1 RAPAA
6 EIAEMPRRGA
16 ASRHR
21 SRNAVPSRQVL
32 VIEPTDAQRAFLHH
46 AAVRVELARA
56 VRTGPRTQLAADAE
70 RGIDENDAVLG
81 AFVGS
86 AGRAHRHAVR
96 LLAMVAVLG
105 KIYGAPVLAVAH
117 FERVHAIEPH
127 APGFGLIGTELRQ
140 RPGFAERVP
149 LLAAHHAGVAP
160 DAGNRYA
167 DDPELI
173 RARWR
178 RWEE

>member
-1 RAPAA
+1 
-6 EIAEMPRRGA
+6 
-16 ASRHR
+16 
-21 SRNAVPSRQVL
+21 
-32 VIEPTDAQRAFLHH
+32 H
-46 AAVRVELARA
+46 AAALVELARA

-127 APGFGLIGTELRQ
+127 APGLGLIGTELRQ
-140 RPGFAERVP
+140 GPGFAERGA

-160 DAGNRYA
+160 DAGSKNY
-167 DDPELI
+167 DTQETI
-173 RARWR
+173 
-178 RWEE
+178 